1 MTRWLYVPVLL
12 AVVSVLA
19 LDFGELGEEVIDPE
33 KTGGRILSEREYKV
47 KLKLEPLR
55 APAVYF
61 EEAVMRFASK
71 AMNTVV
77 PVKPISPCTVEGYC
91 YRNEVFCPAEEI
103 RRTLPVLHMSGGKL
117 SFFMSYLENLRQL
130 GWQVSVSNL
139 INCDGVYRF
148 GYEEIHFQG
157 GKAVRY
163 VRTGSVYV
171 EINRMKRGDYKVFIK
186 NPRTDVAV
194 RALVMSFKNHSAI
207 SIEEVRLRGS
217 VNKELIEKLNKVVK
231 NYKGNTL
238 ELLISFTENP
248 DKI

>member
-12 AVVSVLA
+12 AVVSTLA
-19 LDFGELGEEVIDPE
+19 LDFRELGEEAIDPE
-33 KTGGRILSEREYKV
+33 KTGGRILSEKEYKV
-47 KLKLEPLR
+47 KLKIEPLN

-61 EEAVMRFASK
+61 EETVMKFASK
-71 AMNTVV
+71 AMNMVAG
-77 PVKPISPCTVEGYC
+77 VKPSSPCTAEGYC
-91 YRNEVFCPAEEI
+91 YRNEVFCPVEEM
-103 RRTLPVLHMSGGKL
+103 RRTLPVLYMSGGKL
-117 SFFMSYLENLRQL
+117 SFFMSHLENLRQL

-148 GYEEIHFQG
+148 GYEEVHFQG

-163 VRTGSVYV
+163 IRTGDVYV

-194 RALVMSFKNHSAI
+194 RAVVMSFKNHSAI
-207 SIEEVRLRGS
+207 SVEEVRLRGS
-217 VNKELIEKLNKVVK
+217 VNKELTEKLYKAVK

-238 ELLISFTENP
+238 ELMISFTESP
-248 DKI
+248 DKL